1 MKLAWLQA
9 PRSRRLGRMLSA
21 VVLVVLI
28 AAAINV
34 VGIQL
39 VGDID
44 SWTRWLDERAGYFF
58 AWRMCLYAGT
68 AYGWW
73 KMRRRLQA
81 RDGSADA
88 RRRLLRAEI
97 GGVAALMLLEVSVWL
112 H

>member
-1 MKLAWLQA
+1 MKLAWLQV
-9 PRSRRLGRMLSA
+9 PRSGRLGRVLSA

-44 SWTRWLDERAGYFF
+44 HWTKWLDEPAGYFF
-58 AWRMCLYAGT
+58 AWRVCLYVGT

-73 KMRRRLQA
+73 NMRRRLRA
-81 RDGSADA
+81 RDASTDA
-88 RRRLLRAEI
+88 RCRLLRAEI
-97 GGVAALMLLEVSVWL
+97 GAVGALLLLEVSVWL
-112 H
+112 R

>member
-39 VGDID
+39 VGDIGG
-44 SWTRWLDERAGYFF
+44 WTRWLDERAGYFF
-58 AWRMCLYAGT
+58 AWRVCLYAGA

-73 KMRRRLQA
+73 NLRRRLRA
-81 RDGSADA
+81 RDASADA
-88 RRRLLRAEI
+88 RQRLLRAEV
-97 GGVAALMLLEVSVWL
+97 GAVAALVLLEVSVWL
-112 H
+112 R